1 MRFEYQYSV
10 EVTDKEVTGW
20 LDTPKHDKQK
30 YGPELFPADE
40 RALRRKTIEV
50 LRSWLKRWTALTRA
64 SKQVKYERD
73 QHFIVRETFAVLGQH
88 LYDTIFFGK
97 VETGFKEGREAAV
110 GKSATLRVLLRFD
123 SSADELAQLPWELLF
138 TNDDFLAAQNKL
150 VLSRSLSS
158 EKGMSKEKI
167 SRDPPLVVQFL
178 VTVPETDAYR
188 DKRDRLIAALK
199 QPTKYSTSIRSDVLE
214 KWDQGKAA
222 RALRNPPYPQVV
234 HVIGVCKRNRSQG
247 QEGMQIYLDDGD
259 GDGPRWRSGEVLV
272 SLFSQNWELAP
283 EDRVRLVVL
292 HLCEPSPLDFE
303 ATFERL
309 APALV
314 REGIPAVIAMQY
326 PLSKEAEGR
335 FVTKLYE
342 GLAER
347 QSIEETVQG
356 ARNDLFTTF
365 EEDRLFGS
373 PVLYMQ
379 SVDSQLLAPAAGG
392 EAGANVGPSNFLDPP
407 APTLSTL
414 DLLLQKLG
422 SLGKS
427 QQLRDEAEEILREPP
442 DWPPRLSQVKR
453 RISGLMRDYTYRPE
467 LAEIFSALVKAIEEE
482 MSRRDFF

>member
-10 EVTDKEVTGW
+10 EVTDNEVTGW
-20 LDTPKHDKQK
+20 LDTPAHDKQK
-30 YGPELFPADE
+30 YGPEPFPSDE
-40 RALRRKTIEV
+40 RVLRRKTIEV
-50 LRSWLKRWTALTRA
+50 LRSWLNRWTALTRA
-64 SKQVKYERD
+64 SKQVKYEQD

-88 LYDTIFFGK
+88 LYETIFFGK
-97 VETGFKEGREAAV
+97 VEDGFKDGREAAIE
-110 GKSATLRVLLRFD
+110 KSATLRVLLRFD

-138 TNDDFLAAQNKL
+138 ANDDFLAAQNKL

-178 VTVPETDAYR
+178 VTVPDTDAYR
-188 DKRDRLIAALK
+188 DQRDRLIAALK

-214 KWDQGKAA
+214 EWDQDEAA
-222 RALRNPPYPQVV
+222 RVLRRPPYPQVV
-234 HVIGVCKRNRSQG
+234 HVIGVCKRNRSQD
-247 QEGMQIYLDDGD
+247 QEGMQIYLDDG
-259 GDGPRWRSGEVLV
+259 GGPRWRSGNVLV
-272 SLFSQNWELAP
+272 NLFNQNRELAP

-314 REGIPAVIAMQY
+314 RQGIPAVIAMQY

-335 FVTKLYE
+335 FVRKLYE

-347 QSIEETVQG
+347 QSIEEAVQG

-392 EAGANVGPSNFLDPP
+392 EAGANAGPSNFLAPP

-422 SLGKS
+422 SLGES
-427 QQLRDEAEEILREPP
+427 QQLRDEAEEILRESP
-442 DWPPRLSQVKR
+442 DWPPRLSKVKR
-453 RISGLMRDYTYRPE
+453 RVSGLMRDYTYRPE
-467 LAEIFSALVKAIEEE
+467 IAEIFSALVTAIEEE